1 MILWSLILI
10 PFAAGLISYFIPNDR
25 IRRVLWFVAAAAHL
39 FLSFYLALQDAEV
52 TSRIQGGWLALDAL
66 SRLFL
71 PLTSLLFAA
80 ATLYAIGSFENGHGH
95 SGSSA
100 PEKTPSRIRPESVFT
115 GCMLIFHASMTTVI
129 LSHRLGL
136 QWVAIEATTLAS
148 TPLIY
153 YHQGKRSL
161 EAAWKYILL
170 CSVGIAIA
178 LLGVFSLAL
187 AAGGVTSELSVE
199 SLVSHATQLDVRW
212 LKLVFIFI
220 LVGYGSKMGL
230 APLHTW
236 LPDAHSEAPSAV
248 SALLSGAL
256 LNCAFIGILRV
267 LQILNA
273 AGMGDF
279 GQQILI
285 FFGLLSMGI
294 AAIFILRQP
303 DYKRLLAYSS
313 VEHMGIII
321 LGTGLAQGGMFSSLL
336 HAVNHS
342 FVKSMLFMTAGN
354 ILAVYAT
361 KRIDGV
367 RGLKRTVPLVGVL
380 WFGGF
385 LAITGSPPFGTF
397 ISEFSILQEAVRQER
412 FVTTGLYLFFL
423 LLVFIGMAAT
433 FSRMTFGVAGAGE
446 VGSGDAPLKLHPW
459 SLVPPIFLGLA
470 ALMMGIY
477 IPEQLDM
484 WLHNAARLIAG
495 GAL

>member
-1 MILWSLILI
+1 MTLWLLILI
-10 PFAAGLISYFIPNDR
+10 PFATGALSYFISSNK
-25 IRRVLWFVAAAAHL
+25 IRRPLWFLAAAAHL
-39 FLSFYLALQDAEV
+39 FLSFMLAF
-52 TSRIQGGWLALDAL
+52 QGDSHSSVEGQWLALDAL

-80 ATLYAIGSFENGHGH
+80 ATLYAIGSFQH
-95 SGSSA
+95 SPDANPTEDTKGSL
-100 PEKTPSRIRPESVFT
+100 SRFRPESVFT
-115 GCMLIFHASMTTVI
+115 GCMLIFLASMTTVI
-129 LSHRLGL
+129 LSQRLGL

-153 YHQGKRSL
+153 YNQGKRSL

-170 CSVGIAIA
+170 CSVGIAVA

-187 AAGGVTSELSVE
+187 AASGVTSELSMD
-199 SLVSHATQLDVRW
+199 LLIRHATELDARW

-220 LVGYGSKMGL
+220 LVGYGTKMGL

-256 LNCAFIGILRV
+256 LNCAFIGILRI

-273 AGMGDF
+273 AQMGDF
-279 GQQILI
+279 GQHILI
-285 FFGLLSMGI
+285 FFGLFSMGV
-294 AAIFILRQP
+294 AAVFVLRQP

-313 VEHMGIII
+313 VEHMGIVI
-321 LGTGLAQGGMFSSLL
+321 LGTGLAQGGMFGSLL

-342 FVKSMLFMTAGN
+342 FVKAMLFMTAGN
-354 ILAVYAT
+354 ILTIYAT

-367 RGLKRTVPLVGVL
+367 RALKKTAPIVGVL

-385 LAITGSPPFGTF
+385 LAVTGSPPFGTF
-397 ISEFSILQEAVRQER
+397 ISEFCILQEAINQER
-412 FVTTGLYLFFL
+412 FVTAGLYLFFL

-433 FSRMTFGVAGAGE
+433 FSKMTFGEPTKQTVH
-446 VGSGDAPLKLHPW
+446 VPLHPW
-459 SLVPPIFLGLA
+459 TIAPPVFLGLA
-470 ALMMGIY
+470 ALMMGIF
-477 IPEQLDM
+477 IPEQLDAL
-484 WLHNAARLIAG
+484 LHSAAALITG
-495 GAL
+495 GTQ

>member
-1 MILWSLILI
+1 MMLWSLVLV
-10 PFAAGLISYFIPNDR
+10 PFSIGAVCYVISSDR
-25 IRRVLWFVAAAAHL
+25 LRRSLWFLAAAMHL
-39 FLSFYLALQDAEV
+39 LLSFLLACQGEYEM
-52 TSRIQGGWLALDAL
+52 QGGWLAFDAV

-80 ATLYAIGSFENGHGH
+80 ATLYAIGSFENDRAAAPAP
-95 SGSSA
+95 SGSGNSI
-100 PEKTPSRIRPESVFT
+100 PRLRPESVFT
-115 GCMLIFHASMTTVI
+115 GCMLIFLASMTTVI
-129 LSHRLGL
+129 LSRRLGL

-153 YHQGKRSL
+153 HHQGRRSL

-170 CSVGIAIA
+170 CSVGIAVA
-178 LLGVFSLAL
+178 LLGIFSLAL
-187 AAGGVTSELSVE
+187 AAGGVTSELSVD
-199 SLVSHATQLDVRW
+199 SLVANAARLDPRW

-220 LVGYGSKMGL
+220 LVGYGTKMGL

-256 LNCAFIGILRV
+256 LNCAFMGILRI

-273 AGMGDF
+273 AGMGEF
-279 GQQILI
+279 GQRILI
-285 FFGLLSMGI
+285 FFGLFSMGI

-321 LGTGLAQGGMFSSLL
+321 LGTGLAKAGVFGSLL

-367 RGLKRTVPLVGVL
+367 SALKKTAPVVAVL

-397 ISEFSILQEAVRQER
+397 VSEFCILQEAVRQER
-412 FVTTGLYLFFL
+412 FLTAGLYLFFL
-423 LLVFIGMAAT
+423 LLVFIGMTTT
-433 FSRMTFGVAGAGE
+433 FSKMTFGAAKNDVRQI
-446 VGSGDAPLKLHPW
+446 SLHPW
-459 SLVPPIFLGLA
+459 SLVPPVFLGLA
-470 ALMMGIY
+470 ALTMGVF
-477 IPEQLDM
+477 IPEQLDEL
-484 WLHNAARLIAG
+484 LHSAAQLIIG
-495 GAL
+495 GSL

>member
-1 MILWSLILI
+1 MMLWSLVLV
-10 PFAAGLISYFIPNDR
+10 PFVAGLVSYVIVSDR
-25 IRRVLWFVAAAAHL
+25 IRRSVWFIAMAFHL
-39 FLSFYLALQDAEV
+39 FISFFLSFDGGEAGMSL
-52 TSRIQGGWLALDAL
+52 QGGWLTLDAL
-66 SRLFL
+66 SRIFM

-80 ATLYAIGSFENGHGH
+80 ATLYAIGAFENEHGRK
-95 SGSSA
+95 SDPGKAASA
-100 PEKTPSRIRPESVFT
+100 KVRRLSPESVFT
-115 GCMLIFHASMTTVI
+115 GCILVFLASMTTVI

-170 CSVGIAIA
+170 CSVGIAVA
-178 LLGVFSLAL
+178 LLGIFSLAL
-187 AAGGVTSELSVE
+187 AASGVTSELSVD
-199 SLVSHATQLDVRW
+199 SLVTHATQLDPRW
-212 LKLVFIFI
+212 LKLVFVFI
-220 LVGYGSKMGL
+220 LVGYGTKMGL

-273 AGMGDF
+273 AGMGSF
-279 GQQILI
+279 GEHILI
-285 FFGLLSMGI
+285 FLGLFSMGV

-313 VEHMGIII
+313 VEHMGIVI
-321 LGTGLAQGGMFSSLL
+321 LGTGLASEGMFGSLL

-354 ILAVYAT
+354 ILAIYAT

-367 RGLKRTVPLVGVL
+367 RALKNRVPLLAVL

-397 ISEFSILQEAVRQER
+397 ISEFSILQEAVNQER
-412 FVTTGLYLFFL
+412 YVTVGLYLFFL
-423 LLVFIGMAAT
+423 LLVFVGMAAT
-433 FSRMTFGVAGAGE
+433 FSKMTFGATT
-446 VGSGDAPLKLHPW
+446 DTAPPKPLHVW
-459 SLVPPIFLGLA
+459 SLVPPVFLGLA
-470 ALMMGIY
+470 ALMMGLY
-477 IPEQLDM
+477 IPQQLDTM
-484 WLHNAARLIAG
+484 LRNAAALISG

>member
-1 MILWSLILI
+1 MMLWLLICI
-10 PFAAGLISYFIPNDR
+10 PFAAGALSYFITANR
-25 IRRVLWFVAAAAHL
+25 VRRTLWFLAAATHL
-39 FLSFYLALQDAEV
+39 FLSFMLAFQSDV
-52 TSRIQGGWLALDAL
+52 DTVKDSWLAMDAL
-66 SRLFL
+66 SRIFL
-71 PLTSLLFAA
+71 PLTSLLFTA
-80 ATLYAIGSFENGHGH
+80 ATLYAIGSFENSHGGK
-95 SGSSA
+95 SDTAANESV
-100 PEKTPSRIRPESVFT
+100 PRLQPESVFT
-115 GCMLIFHASMTTVI
+115 GCMLVFLASMTTVI

-153 YHQGKRSL
+153 YHQGTRSL

-170 CSVGIAIA
+170 CSVGIAVA
-178 LLGVFSLAL
+178 LLGIFSLAL
-187 AAGGVTSELSVE
+187 AAGGVTSELTVE
-199 SLVSHATQLDVRW
+199 SLVTHATRLDPRW

-256 LNCAFIGILRV
+256 LNCAFVGILRV

-279 GQQILI
+279 GQHILI
-285 FFGLLSMGI
+285 FFGLFSMGI

-321 LGTGLAQGGMFSSLL
+321 LGTGLAQGGMFGSLL

-342 FVKSMLFMTAGN
+342 FVKAMLFMTAGN

-367 RGLKRTVPLVGVL
+367 RALKQTAPVVAVL

-397 ISEFSILQEAVRQER
+397 LSEFSILQEAVRQER
-412 FVTTGLYLFFL
+412 FVTAGLYLFFL

-433 FSRMTFGVAGAGE
+433 FSRMTFG
-446 VGSGDAPLKLHPW
+446 APQSEQPAKKLHPW
-459 SLVPPIFLGLA
+459 SLVPPAFLGIA
-470 ALMMGIY
+470 ALMMGVF
-477 IPEQLDM
+477 IPEQLDAL
-484 WLHNAARLIAG
+484 LHSAAELITR